1 MFTTL
6 WKCYLWYQEEAV
18 LHINYLIFDIF
29 TGNTTKY
36 IKTDNFDERTLKKT
50 LNVNSFC
57 MVFS

>member
-6 WKCYLWYQEEAV
+6 WKCYLWHQEEAV

-36 IKTDNFDERTLKKT
+36 IKTDNFNERTLKKNT
-50 LNVNSFC
+50 
-57 MVFS
+57 